1 MMNRRRTP
9 SLMILSIL
17 LACSLAA
24 TASDIT
30 RLEQA
35 LASPDRMA
43 GDAEQDAG
51 RKPAAVL
58 DFLGVETGMTV
69 LDVMAAGGW
78 YTEALSL
85 AVGPTGK
92 VYAQNPPMM
101 LKFRDGAN
109 DKAITSR
116 LKDDRLKNVVRL
128 DKDSNEMGLVG
139 EVDVAITNLNLHDV
153 YNRSP
158 EAAIAL
164 LKDVR
169 AALKP
174 GGVLGVIDHNGKDG
188 ASNAQLHRMQV
199 QQAIDAAKAAGFE
212 VETSDLLRNADD
224 DLSQMVFSPGLR
236 GNTDRFLLKLTN
248 PG

>member
-1 MMNRRRTP
+1 MNRRRT
-9 SLMILSIL
+9 SLAIILSVL
-17 LACSLAA
+17 LAA
-24 TASDIT
+24 TLSACASNIT

-35 LASPDRMA
+35 LASPERMA

-58 DFLGVETGMTV
+58 DFLGVEPGMTV

-92 VYAQNPPMM
+92 VYAQNPPFM
-101 LKFRDGAN
+101 LQFRDGAN

-128 DKDSNEMGLVG
+128 DKDSNAMGLSG
-139 EVDVAITNLNLHDV
+139 EVDVAITNLNFHDV

-158 EAAIAL
+158 DAAIAL
-164 LKDVR
+164 LTDIR

-174 GGVLGVIDHNGKDG
+174 GGVLGVIDHNGKEG
-188 ASNAQLHRMQV
+188 ADNAQLHRMQV
-199 QQAIDAAKAAGFE
+199 QQAIDAATAAGFE
-212 VETSDLLRNADD
+212 VETSDLLGNPDD